1 MVVHR
6 AGVMVGVRFCEAVPG
21 WCAAASPEWI
31 ASWRFGKISVRLT
44 ACGAFDLFR
53 PRCIQ
58 SEKSPPCRMEMQKGS
73 VQANHIVRLA
83 GRVQV
88 ARDAFASCVPA

>member
-1 MVVHR
+1 MVRRREAGMDCVR
-6 AGVMVGVRFCEAVPG
+6 AIR
-21 WCAAASPEWI
+21 
-31 ASWRFGKISVRLT
+31 KISVRLT
-44 ACGAFDLFR
+44 ACGASDLFR

-73 VQANHIVRLA
+73 VRANHIVRLA

-88 ARDAFASCVPA
+88 AREACA